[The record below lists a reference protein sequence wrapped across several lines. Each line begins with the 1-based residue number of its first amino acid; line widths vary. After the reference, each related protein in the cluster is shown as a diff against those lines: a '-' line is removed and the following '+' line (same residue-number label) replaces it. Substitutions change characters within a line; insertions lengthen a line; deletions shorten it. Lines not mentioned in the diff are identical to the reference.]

1 MANRLQNLEWLKLMW
16 FIPALIVGFFVAIT
30 LGFPIKF
37 PLLGRST
44 LDTNPQMT
52 FSCHGDR
59 TIKMFDGVG
68 YPKIENE
75 KVSHSI
81 TFWRRSNNPEERMRF
96 MSSYKTEKYSLNGSM
111 VNLYPSNKV
120 QFADTERLGF
130 ISIRDDSGSGE
141 PGYDCGQNGCVLNKD
156 IEVKNRQSISFNFVS
171 LSLKVFE
178 SHMNWNEAKKSGQPT
193 RTVSDITVCERV
205 TDPTIVEELSVI
217 RWLN

>member
-1 MANRLQNLEWLKLMW
+1 MANRLANLEWSKLMW
-16 FIPALIVGFFVAIT
+16 FIPALIVGLFVAIT
-30 LGFPIKF
+30 LRFPINL

-59 TIKMFDGVG
+59 TIKLFGGVG

-81 TFWRRSNNPEERMRF
+81 TFWRRSNDPQERMRS

-130 ISIRDDSGSGE
+130 ISIRDDSGGGE
-141 PGYDCGQNGCVLNKD
+141 PGYDCGQNGCVFNKD
-156 IEVKNRQSISFNFVS
+156 IEVKNRQSISFNFIS
-171 LSLKVFE
+171 LSLTVFE
-178 SHMNWNEAKKSGQPT
+178 SNMNWNKATNSGQET
-193 RTVSDITVCERV
+193 RQVSDITVCERV
-205 TDPTIVEELSVI
+205 TDPRIIEELSVI
-217 RWLN
+217 RWSN